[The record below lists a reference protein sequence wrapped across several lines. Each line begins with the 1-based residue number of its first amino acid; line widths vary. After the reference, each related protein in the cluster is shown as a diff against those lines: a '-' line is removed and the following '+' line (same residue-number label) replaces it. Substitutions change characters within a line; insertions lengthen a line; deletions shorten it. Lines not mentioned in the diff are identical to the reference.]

1 MDSGH
6 TNFWKK
12 SRGFTLFEIM
22 IAIFIFG
29 IIATTIFGSYSAVFS
44 SAETIHESIGSYD
57 MGKNCLDRMVR
68 DLKELHVTPDSAYAR
83 GGINDPPDP
92 YRFVGDNTYA
102 GTSGFSRLRFAT
114 FSHVPLEKSMKNGI
128 AEVVY
133 YVQNIGDDDQYV
145 LRRADSLYP
154 YKRFDGKNFEE
165 RYSDPTLCEDIKSL
179 TFKYYDHEGTEYD
192 YWDSESEEFKY
203 ATPRAIT
210 IKLEFG
216 DDSYSLLFETMVKLT
231 IYRNQIR

>member
-83 GGINDPPDP
+83 GG
-92 YRFVGDNTYA
+92 
-102 GTSGFSRLRFAT
+102 
-114 FSHVPLEKSMKNGI
+114 
-128 AEVVY
+128 
-133 YVQNIGDDDQYV
+133 
-145 LRRADSLYP
+145 
-154 YKRFDGKNFEE
+154 
-165 RYSDPTLCEDIKSL
+165 
-179 TFKYYDHEGTEYD
+179 
-192 YWDSESEEFKY
+192 
-203 ATPRAIT
+203 
-210 IKLEFG
+210 
-216 DDSYSLLFETMVKLT
+216 
-231 IYRNQIR
+231 